1 MWRAAAKRGRGGS
14 RTNGG
19 GLRSLSLQIGRV
31 LAVIAALML
40 VTAAAS
46 AQRRRGRGARGTGAA
61 AAAGPAS
68 SAIPAS
74 IRPSVEALESSSLE
88 ELRGGIEALGVS
100 GEAAAV
106 PHLAS
111 RVRRGL
117 PPELL
122 DAALDALTALARPT
136 AGPVLGELLRHR
148 RPDVRRRAVAAIIAC
163 RGDDAGALLGRALDD
178 SDATVRSSAATGIA
192 ELRNRGAMDALF
204 LALERGVSE
213 ATVAIGRMG
222 NESEIQR
229 VLGYV
234 GRVPLDVLTPGF
246 QEALIRTDLSERA
259 RLGVVQRLAEL
270 ASPGVRQFFQT
281 VLPALPSEAGSIRRA
296 IEEASARIQQ

>member
-1 MWRAAAKRGRGGS
+1 MRIHRVVAVVAA
-14 RTNGG
+14 
-19 GLRSLSLQIGRV
+19 LSLV
-31 LAVIAALML
+31 S
-40 VTAAAS
+40 VTAS
-46 AQRRRGRGARGTGAA
+46 AQRRRGRGARRGAA
-61 AAAGPAS
+61 TPASAVGPAGG
-68 SAIPAS
+68 AIPAS
-74 IRPSVEALESSSLE
+74 IRPSVEALESSSMD

-100 GEAAAV
+100 GEPAAV

-111 RVRRGL
+111 RIRRGL

-122 DAALDALTALARPT
+122 DSALDALTALARPT
-136 AGPVLGELLRHR
+136 AGPVLGDLLRHR

-163 RGDDAGALLGRALDD
+163 RGDDAGALLARALDD
-178 SDATVRSSAATGIA
+178 SDATVRSSAAVGIA
-192 ELRNRGAMDALF
+192 ELRTRSAMDALF

-222 NESEIQR
+222 NESEVER

-234 GRVPLDVLTPGF
+234 GRVPLDVLTPGL
-246 QEALIRTDLSERA
+246 QEALTRTDLSERA

-270 ASPGVRQFFQT
+270 ASPGVRQFFTT
-281 VLPALPSEAGSIRRA
+281 VLQALPPGAASIRRA